1 MSRSVRSTVVAMAD
15 SLAPNEKAG
24 NRGTAMRVK
33 VIRHHAEDSP
43 GFIGAAFEARGAEIT
58 THLFPAEGPLPPI
71 DDADHLIVLGAI
83 PSVYDDG
90 PARTWIE
97 DELAWLRRADEA
109 GRPVL
114 GICFGAQ
121 ALCAALGGRV
131 EPAARKEVGWTMID
145 SYDPALIPPG
155 PWLVFHEDRC
165 LPSPRAKIL
174 AATSSRCRRSRSGG
188 TWRCSFTPRSTAPS
202 SGCGSTRAGGR
213 RPCGRARTPTRC
225 SPRPWPRSLPPRP
238 APTPWSRPRSCWPRG
253 PTPPSRPPRREH
265 GFVVTEGCPGTFP
278 ATNPR
283 TARRAAVSCLRP

>member
-1 MSRSVRSTVVAMAD
+1 
-15 SLAPNEKAG
+15 
-24 NRGTAMRVK
+24 MRVK

-58 THLFPAEGPLPPI
+58 THLFPAEGPLPAI

-90 PARTWIE
+90 PARAWIE

-165 LPSPRAKIL
+165 LPSPRAKVL
-174 AATSSRCRRSRSGG
+174 ARNELAVQA
-188 TWRCSFTPRSTAPS
+188 FTIGRHLAVQFHPEVDGAQLRLWLD
-202 SGCGSTRAGGR
+202 AGGR
-213 RPCGRARTPTRC
+213 AEAVRAGQDPDALLAETVAQEPASAARADTLVAAAILLAQGTDPAE
-225 SPRPWPRSLPPRP
+225 PP
-238 APTPWSRPRSCWPRG
+238 AA
-253 PTPPSRPPRREH
+253 
-265 GFVVTEGCPGTFP
+265 PGT
-278 ATNPR
+278 R
-283 TARRAAVSCLRP
+283 VRGH

>member
-1 MSRSVRSTVVAMAD
+1 
-15 SLAPNEKAG
+15 
-24 NRGTAMRVK
+24 MRVK

-43 GFIGAAFEARGAEIT
+43 GFIAAAFEARGAEIT

-165 LPSPRAKIL
+165 LPSPRAKVL
-174 AATSSRCRRSRSGG
+174 ARNELAVQA
-188 TWRCSFTPRSTAPS
+188 FTIGRHLAVQFHPEVDGAQLRLWLD
-202 SGCGSTRAGGR
+202 AGGR
-213 RPCGRARTPTRC
+213 AEAVRAGQDPDALLAETVAQEPASAARADTLVAAAILLAQGTDPAE
-225 SPRPWPRSLPPRP
+225 PP
-238 APTPWSRPRSCWPRG
+238 AARG
-253 PTPPSRPPRREH
+253 ARVREH
-265 GFVVTEGCPGTFP
+265 
-278 ATNPR
+278 
-283 TARRAAVSCLRP
+283 